1 MCKFPHR
8 GKENAFTER
17 KQKLEGLNRVHSFL
31 CVSPPEE
38 RKVFFFLLDSAVIAD
53 CEKILLVFQL
63 YLFLFRFYISSF
75 DQDVGKSAQI
85 EKILRSHSSNK
96 ECTFFFSISSWSFSI
111 EEKILFESIDKHTV
125 KSYLGDINI
134 WGKTRIFFKNNQKL
148 IIIIMNRC
156 IRFSCASLNFVSIN
170 RLKKALRIT
179 QWSHLVIKPDHT
191 ISLEASL
198 LVLIIE
204 ILQDFPSSFK
214 I

>member
-1 MCKFPHR
+1 M
-8 GKENAFTER
+8 
-17 KQKLEGLNRVHSFL
+17 
-31 CVSPPEE
+31 SPREE

-53 CEKILLVFQL
+53 CEDPSSLPNSIYFCL
-63 YLFLFRFYISSF
+63 FYISSF

-96 ECTFFFSISSWSFSI
+96 EHTFFPISSWSFSI
-111 EEKILFESIDKHTV
+111 EENILFESIDKHTV

-170 RLKKALRIT
+170 RLKKAPKNY
-179 QWSHLVIKPDHT
+179 SVK
-191 ISLEASL
+191 SLS
-198 LVLIIE
+198 
-204 ILQDFPSSFK
+204 D
-214 I
+214 

>member
-8 GKENAFTER
+8 GKENACTER
-17 KQKLEGLNRVHSFL
+17 KQKLEGLNGVHSFL
-31 CVSPPEE
+31 WVSPREE
-38 RKVFFFLLDSAVIAD
+38 RRVFFSLLDSMVIAD
-53 CEKILLVFQL
+53 CEKTLQVFQL
-63 YLFLFRFYISSF
+63 YLFLFSFYFSSF
-75 DQDVGKSAQI
+75 DQDVGKSVQT

-96 ECTFFFSISSWSFSI
+96 ECTFFPISSWSFSI

-156 IRFSCASLNFVSIN
+156 IRFSCTNLNFVSIN
-170 RLKKALRIT
+170 RIKKALGIT
-179 QWSHLVIKPDHT
+179 QWSHLVIKPDHI

-204 ILQDFPSSFK
+204 TLQDFPSSF
-214 I
+214 

>member
-1 MCKFPHR
+1 MCKFPQR
-8 GKENAFTER
+8 GKENACTER
-17 KQKLEGLNRVHSFL
+17 KQKLEGLNGVHSFL
-31 CVSPPEE
+31 WVSLREE
-38 RKVFFFLLDSAVIAD
+38 RRVFFSLLDSMVIAD
-53 CEKILLVFQL
+53 CEKTLQVFQL
-63 YLFLFRFYISSF
+63 YLFLFSFYFSSF
-75 DQDVGKSAQI
+75 DQNVGKSVQT

-96 ECTFFFSISSWSFSI
+96 ECTFFPISSWSFAI

-156 IRFSCASLNFVSIN
+156 IRFSCTNLNFVSIN
-170 RLKKALRIT
+170 RIKKALGIT
-179 QWSHLVIKPDHT
+179 QWSHLVIKPDHI

-204 ILQDFPSSFK
+204 TLQDFPSSF
-214 I
+214 